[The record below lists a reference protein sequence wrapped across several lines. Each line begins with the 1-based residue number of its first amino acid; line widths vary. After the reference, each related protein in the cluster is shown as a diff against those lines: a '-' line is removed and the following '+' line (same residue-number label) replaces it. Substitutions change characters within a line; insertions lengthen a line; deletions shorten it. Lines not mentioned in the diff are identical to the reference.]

1 MRTVPILVLSA
12 ALVLAACSPEYNWRQ
27 YDSPDAPYGVL
38 FPDKPATYTRT
49 INLAGNS
56 VAMTMTAAEVKN
68 TVFAVG
74 TGQAADAATAQA
86 ALAAMKT
93 ALVRN
98 IGAEVTDEK
107 TQAGSVLAVQARGV
121 RNGQP
126 MRLSGRF
133 EARGTRFYQVIV
145 LGPDGSVPDEQVEQ
159 FMTSFKLR

>member
-1 MRTVPILVLSA
+1 MRLLPILVLPA
-12 ALVLAACSPEYNWRQ
+12 AVLLAACSPEYNWRQ

-49 INLAGNS
+49 INLGGHS

-74 TGQAADAATAQA
+74 TGVAPDPATAQA

-93 ALVRN
+93 ALARN
-98 IGAEVTDEK
+98 IGADVHDEK
-107 TQAGSVLAVQARGV
+107 TQAGSALAIQARGV

-126 MRLSGRF
+126 MRLVGHF

-145 LGPDGSVPDEQVEQ
+145 LGPEGSVPEEQVEQ

>member
-1 MRTVPILVLSA
+1 MRTLPILVLSA
-12 ALVLAACSPEYNWRQ
+12 VLLAACSPEYNWRQ

-38 FPDKPATYTRT
+38 FPDKPASYTRT
-49 INLAGNS
+49 VNLAGNS
-56 VAMTMTAAEVKN
+56 VAMTMTAAEVNK

-74 TGQAADAATAQA
+74 TGEAPDAAAAQA
-86 ALAAMKT
+86 ALSSMKA

-98 IGAEVTDEK
+98 IGADVTDEK
-107 TQAGSVLAVQARGV
+107 KHAGSALDIEARGV

-126 MRLSGRF
+126 MRLVGHF

>member
-1 MRTVPILVLSA
+1 MRTLPAFILSA
-12 ALVLAACSPEYNWRQ
+12 MLLAACSPEYNWRQ

-38 FPDKPATYTRT
+38 FPDKPATYTRSV
-49 INLAGNS
+49 NLAGNN
-56 VAMTMTAAEVKN
+56 VEMTMTAAEVKN

-74 TGQAADAATAQA
+74 TGVAPDAATAQA

-93 ALVRN
+93 AMVRN
-98 IGAEVTDEK
+98 IGAQVTEEK
-107 TQAGSVLAVQARGV
+107 TQPGSTLDVQARGL

-126 MRLSGRF
+126 MRLVGHF

-159 FMTSFKLR
+159 FMTSFKLRE

>member
-1 MRTVPILVLSA
+1 MRTLPIFVLSA
-12 ALVLAACSPEYNWRQ
+12 VLLAACSPEYNWRQ

-38 FPDKPATYTRT
+38 FPDKPASYTRT
-49 INLAGNS
+49 VNLAGNS
-56 VAMTMTAAEVKN
+56 VAMTMTAAEVNK

-74 TGQAADAATAQA
+74 TGEAPDAAAAQA
-86 ALAAMKT
+86 ALSSMKA

-98 IGAEVTDEK
+98 IGADVTDEK
-107 TQAGSVLAVQARGV
+107 TQAGSALDIEARGV

-126 MRLSGRF
+126 MRLVGHF

>member
-1 MRTVPILVLSA
+1 MRTLPILVLSA
-12 ALVLAACSPEYNWRQ
+12 VLLAACSPEYNWRQ

-38 FPDKPATYTRT
+38 FPDKPASYTRT
-49 INLAGNS
+49 VNLAGNS
-56 VAMTMTAAEVKN
+56 VAMTMTAAEVNK

-74 TGQAADAATAQA
+74 TGEAPDAAAAQA
-86 ALAAMKT
+86 ALSSMKA

-98 IGAEVTDEK
+98 IGAEVSDEK
-107 TQAGSVLAVQARGV
+107 KQAGSALDIEARGL

-126 MRLSGRF
+126 MRLVGHF

-145 LGPDGSVPDEQVEQ
+145 LGPDGSVPDEQVDQ